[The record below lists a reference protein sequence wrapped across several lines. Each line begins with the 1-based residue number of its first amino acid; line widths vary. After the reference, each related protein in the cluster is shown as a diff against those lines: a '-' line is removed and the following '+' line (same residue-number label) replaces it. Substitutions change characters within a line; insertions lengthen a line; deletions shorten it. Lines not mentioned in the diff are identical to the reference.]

1 MSLAASFR
9 TMPIFRAGSLGIFT
23 MGEDAVRLTQAM
35 ETAWK
40 ASPDLWGVLY
50 PAAVALGDPFNK
62 ARRERCLSLLEAL
75 PPRTQSKILT
85 AYARKSDVID
95 RKGSAA

>member
-1 MSLAASFR
+1 MSPFR
-9 TMPIFRAGSLGIFT
+9 AMPIFRAGSLGIFT

-40 ASPDLWGVLY
+40 ASPDLWGALY

-75 PPRTQSKILT
+75 PPRIQSKILT
-85 AYARKSDVID
+85 AYARKSDVVE